1 MEIDLK
7 IKTNRTKV
15 LRAYEY
21 KCAICG
27 FDVHIDM
34 NPIALE
40 AAHIKWHN
48 AGGPDDEINGLA
60 LCFLHH
66 KLFDRGAFTLTDNF
80 EIMVSDR
87 VFVSCGFNEWPMA
100 FHGKRINPPKGTSYL
115 PSLEFCD
122 WHVICG

>member
-1 MEIDLK
+1 
-7 IKTNRTKV
+7 
-15 LRAYEY
+15 
-21 KCAICG
+21 
-27 FDVHIDM
+27 M

-40 AAHIKWHN
+40 AVHIKWHN
-48 AGGPDDEINGLA
+48 AGGPDDEKNGLA
-60 LCFLHH
+60 LCSLHS

-87 VFVSCGFNEWPMA
+87 VFGSCGFNEWLMA

-122 WHVICG
+122 WHVICDWHVKEVFHGEFREA